1 MAQDCAVCKIIRT
14 YLLFAVPLLALV
26 GASTM
31 GGGLGSATPWFA
43 RVELIDL
50 LSWGCLAALVLIVA
64 YRAYEEYYLPRKRER
79 ALAEAKAK
87 FDEAAAQYDDHE
99 PSPPAQRSLS
109 DHDRPGS

>member
-26 GASTM
+26 GASTL

-50 LSWGCLAALVLIVA
+50 LSWGCLAALISIVA

-87 FDEAAAQYDDHE
+87 FDEASTQYDGDGHSSGAQKSCPDHE
-99 PSPPAQRSLS
+99 
-109 DHDRPGS
+109 

>member
-1 MAQDCAVCKIIRT
+1 MAQDCAICKIIRT
-14 YLLFAVPLLALV
+14 YLLFAVPLLELV

-50 LSWGCLAALVLIVA
+50 LSWGCLAALILIVA

-87 FDEAAAQYDDHE
+87 FDEAAAQYDERE
-99 PSPPAQRSLS
+99 PSPRAHASRSE
-109 DHDRPGS
+109 HE

>member
-26 GASTM
+26 GATSM
-31 GGGLGSATPWFA
+31 GGGMDSAPRFA

-64 YRAYEEYYLPRKRER
+64 YRAYEEYYLPRRRLR
-79 ALAEAKAK
+79 ALEAVKLSL
-87 FDEAAAQYDDHE
+87 ESLPEDDE
-99 PSPPAQRSLS
+99 PSGSAVGATPRGGGRRA
-109 DHDRPGS
+109 PGP

>member
-31 GGGLGSATPWFA
+31 GGGLGSAAPWFA

-50 LSWGCLAALVLIVA
+50 LSWGCLAALILIVA
-64 YRAYEEYYLPRKRER
+64 YRAYEEYYLPGKRER

-87 FDEAAAQYDDHE
+87 LEEVAAQYDESE
-99 PSPPAQRSLS
+99 PSPTARESRSE
-109 DHDRPGS
+109 HE

>member
-1 MAQDCAVCKIIRT
+1 MAQDCAVFKIIRT
-14 YLLFAVPLLALV
+14 YVLFSVPLLALV

-50 LSWGCLAALVLIVA
+50 LSWGCLAALILIVA

-87 FDEAAAQYDDHE
+87 FDEAAAQYDERE
-99 PSPPAQRSLS
+99 PAPPAQKSLS
-109 DHDRPGS
+109 DHE

>member
-1 MAQDCAVCKIIRT
+1 MAQDCAICKIIRT

-50 LSWGCLAALVLIVA
+50 LSWGCLAALILIVA

-87 FDEAAAQYDDHE
+87 FDEAAAQYDERE
-99 PSPPAQRSLS
+99 PSQRAQAPRSE
-109 DHDRPGS
+109 HE

>member
-1 MAQDCAVCKIIRT
+1 MSQHCAICKIIRT

-50 LSWGCLAALVLIVA
+50 LSWGCLAALILIVS

-87 FDEAAAQYDDHE
+87 FDEAAAQYDERE
-99 PSPPAQRSLS
+99 PSPRAHASRSE
-109 DHDRPGS
+109 HE

>member
-1 MAQDCAVCKIIRT
+1 M
-14 YLLFAVPLLALV
+14 ALV

-50 LSWGCLAALVLIVA
+50 LSWGCLAALILIVA

-87 FDEAAAQYDDHE
+87 FDEAAAQYDERE
-99 PSPPAQRSLS
+99 PSPRAQASRSE
-109 DHDRPGS
+109 HE

>member
-26 GASTM
+26 GATSM
-31 GGGLGSATPWFA
+31 GGGMDSAPWFA

-50 LSWGCLAALVLIVA
+50 LSWGCLAALILIVA

-79 ALAEAKAK
+79 ALLEAKLRFSEVAEQYG
-87 FDEAAAQYDDHE
+87 DSGDASAPPRAQGHGE
-99 PSPPAQRSLS
+99 GEQ
-109 DHDRPGS
+109 

>member
-26 GASTM
+26 GATSM
-31 GGGLGSATPWFA
+31 GGGMDSAPWFA

-50 LSWGCLAALVLIVA
+50 LSWGCLAALILIVA

-79 ALAEAKAK
+79 ALLEAKLRFSEVAEQCGK
-87 FDEAAAQYDDHE
+87 SGDAPA
-99 PSPPAQRSLS
+99 PPRVQG
-109 DHDRPGS
+109 HGEGEQ

>member
-1 MAQDCAVCKIIRT
+1 MAQDCAICKIIRT

-50 LSWGCLAALVLIVA
+50 LSWGCLAALILIVV
-64 YRAYEEYYLPRKRER
+64 YRAYEEYYVPRKRER

-87 FDEAAAQYDDHE
+87 FAEAAAQYDELE
-99 PSPPAQRSLS
+99 PEPPAQKSLS
-109 DHDRPGS
+109 DHE

>member
-50 LSWGCLAALVLIVA
+50 LSWGCLAALILIVA
-64 YRAYEEYYLPRKRER
+64 YRAYEEYYLPGKRER

-87 FDEAAAQYDDHE
+87 FEEVAAQFDECE
-99 PSPPAQRSLS
+99 PSPTAKEPLS
-109 DHDRPGS
+109 KHE

>member
-50 LSWGCLAALVLIVA
+50 LSWGCLAALILIVA

-87 FDEAAAQYDDHE
+87 FDEAAAQFDE
-99 PSPPAQRSLS
+99 PAPPAQKSLS
-109 DHDRPGS
+109 DHE

>member
-1 MAQDCAVCKIIRT
+1 MAQDCAICKIIRT

-50 LSWGCLAALVLIVA
+50 LSWGCLAALILIVA

-87 FDEAAAQYDDHE
+87 FDEAAAQYDE
-99 PSPPAQRSLS
+99 PKPSPRAQESRSE
-109 DHDRPGS
+109 HE

>member
-1 MAQDCAVCKIIRT
+1 MAQDCAICKIIRT

-50 LSWGCLAALVLIVA
+50 LVVGLFGCVDID
-64 YRAYEEYYLPRKRER
+64 RR
-79 ALAEAKAK
+79 
-87 FDEAAAQYDDHE
+87 
-99 PSPPAQRSLS
+99 LS
-109 DHDRPGS
+109 CL